1 MRDRS
6 DRSFHR
12 SPIPSLLFSSPPGGR
27 RMRTAPRR
35 PNPAF
40 TLVELLVVIA
50 VIGVLVG
57 LLLPAVQ
64 AAREASRRMSCS
76 NNLKQVGLA
85 LHNYESAFG
94 QLPAGYRS
102 FDRYAQIT
110 SLDAED
116 YDPVTW
122 DARAGWAW
130 SAAILPQLEQPAL
143 YEAIDFGSPLWDPRA
158 APARE
163 TTLRAYLC
171 PSVTGGDD
179 PFTVVDGVNAPL
191 TKRGSPV
198 RLGRTHYVAS
208 HGQAEAWDET
218 SGPAGGLGGD
228 VSRVADGPFF
238 RNSRT
243 QFRDVRDGLSNTVF
257 VGEHTS
263 RLSDKAWPGIVPG
276 AFVHPKFAT
285 PVNGPESA
293 ATLVFVHSGPSAGEV
308 DAFGNPII
316 HPPNFPTLHVG
327 QMQSEHVGGANV
339 LLGDAS
345 VRFLSESIER
355 EVFAAMSSIQGG
367 ETIGIIP

>member
-1 MRDRS
+1 MKTGAR
-6 DRSFHR
+6 
-12 SPIPSLLFSSPPGGR
+12 PSTS
-27 RMRTAPRR
+27 
-35 PNPAF
+35 AF

-76 NNLKQVGLA
+76 NNLKQIGLA

-94 QLPAGYRS
+94 QLPAGYQS
-102 FDRYAQIT
+102 FASYPQIT
-110 SLDAED
+110 SLDPED
-116 YDPVTW
+116 YDPVSW
-122 DARAGWAW
+122 DARSGWAW
-130 SAAILPQLEQPAL
+130 SAAILPQLEQSAL
-143 YEAIDFGSPLWDPRA
+143 SEAIDFGSPVWDARA
-158 APARE
+158 VAVRE
-163 TTLRAYLC
+163 STLAAYLC
-171 PSVTGGDD
+171 PSVTGGDG
-179 PFTVVDGVNAPL
+179 PFTVVDGAAEPL
-191 TKRGSPV
+191 TKRGNPV

-208 HGQAEAWDET
+208 HGQAEAWGLT
-218 SGPAGGLGGD
+218 SGPDGGLGGH

-243 QFRDVRDGLSNTVF
+243 RFRDVQDGLSNTIF

-327 QMQSEHVGGANV
+327 QMQAEHPGGANV

-345 VRFLSESIER
+345 VRFLGDSIGR
-355 EVFAAMSSIQGG
+355 EIFAAMSSIRGG